1 MSKIVKSAEELH
13 ELIVTLVR
21 RYPEY
26 ALVTPGKPY
35 WHERDTD
42 GCNWN
47 LNSWTGPAVDVST
60 VASDIETEVLR
71 FREKYD
77 IVMPG

>member
-1 MSKIVKSAEELH
+1 MSKIFKSADELH
-13 ELIVTLVR
+13 ELIVRLVR
-21 RYPEY
+21 SYPEY

-47 LNSWTGPAVDVST
+47 LNSWTGPAVYVAT
-60 VASDIETEVLR
+60 VASEIEAEVLR
-71 FREKYD
+71 LRGKYD
-77 IVMPG
+77 IVVPD